1 MKKGIVCMGF
11 LLAACSTPCPD
22 TVAFS
27 AVEQEKTIAS
37 LMEEQQEAWNQHSL
51 EGFMQA
57 YWKSDSL
64 TFIGSRGITYGWQT
78 TLENYRKSYG
88 NAELMGTLQFDND
101 RIEILQ
107 DSSAMVTGRWNLFRS
122 ADSLSGSYLLV
133 WKRINGEWKIIAD
146 HSS

>member
-1 MKKGIVCMGF
+1 
-11 LLAACSTPCPD
+11 
-22 TVAFS
+22 
-27 AVEQEKTIAS
+27 
-37 LMEEQQEAWNQHSL
+37 
-51 EGFMQA
+51 MQA

-122 ADSLSGSYLLV
+122 ADTLSGSYLLV